1 MARVLTGNVV
11 SLKMKDTAV
20 VEVVWKRPHP
30 LYRKLMQRS
39 KKYKVALSDKTV
51 VVGDTVKMTETKKM
65 ACGKY
70 FVITEVLKGK

>member
-20 VEVVWKRPHP
+20 VEVLGMRPHP
-30 LYRKLMQRS
+30 LYRKLMRRS
-39 KKYKVALSDKTV
+39 KKYKVALSDKQV
-51 VVGDTVKMTETKKM
+51 AVGDTVKMTETKKM
-65 ACGKY
+65 ARGKY

>member
-20 VEVVWKRPHP
+20 VEVLGIRPHP

-39 KKYKVALSDKTV
+39 KKYKVAFSDKQV
-51 VVGDTVKMTETKKM
+51 AVGDTVKMTETKKM
-65 ACGKY
+65 ARGKY
-70 FVITEVLKGK
+70 FVITEVLRGK